1 MCILNVAHKTR
12 QNASLYGG
20 IKMNWIIYVV
30 VLEETRRGAMQE
42 NHTMLITRK
51 QVEKVTGYM
60 MNTA

>member
-1 MCILNVAHKTR
+1 
-12 QNASLYGG
+12 
-20 IKMNWIIYVV
+20 MNWIIYVV